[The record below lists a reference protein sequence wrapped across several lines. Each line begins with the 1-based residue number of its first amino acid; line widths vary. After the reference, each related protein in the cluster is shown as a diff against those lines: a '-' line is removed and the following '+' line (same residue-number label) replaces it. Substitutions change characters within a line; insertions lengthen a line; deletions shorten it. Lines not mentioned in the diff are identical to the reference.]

1 MKIHR
6 DIGTVGS
13 IGGTKGIMTSVSER
27 REIILVLE
35 DIEETRYLLEGMLK
49 GNGYH
54 VDLARD
60 EEDAIV
66 RARSRSPDL
75 ILMSLGLE
83 REKLVDTALR
93 IRQEAALGP
102 EVPIVIFCVPSIPE
116 GAEIEVHKN
125 IYVTRPDNFDQ
136 LREFLRRLLH
146 RRFPSS

>member
-1 MKIHR
+1 
-6 DIGTVGS
+6 
-13 IGGTKGIMTSVSER
+13 MTSVRER

-35 DIEETRYLLEGMLK
+35 DIEETRYLLEEMLK
-49 GNGYH
+49 GNGYY

-66 RARSRSPDL
+66 RARSRPPDL

-83 REKLVDTALR
+83 REQLVDTALR

-102 EVPIVIFCVPSIPE
+102 EIPVVIFCVPSIPE

-125 IYVTRPDNFDQ
+125 IFVTRPDNFDQ
-136 LREFLRRLLH
+136 LREFLGGLLR
-146 RRFPSS
+146 RRFPSP

>member
-1 MKIHR
+1 M
-6 DIGTVGS
+6 T
-13 IGGTKGIMTSVSER
+13 GIMNSVSER

-35 DIEETRYLLEGMLK
+35 DIDETRYLLEQMLK
-49 GNGYH
+49 GDGYY

-66 RARSRSPDL
+66 RARSQPPDL

-83 REKLVDTALR
+83 REQLVETALR
-93 IRQEAALGP
+93 IRQATALGP
-102 EVPIVIFCVPSIPE
+102 EVPVVIFCVPSIPA

-136 LREFLRRLLH
+136 LRKFLRWLLG
-146 RRFPSS
+146 RFPSA